1 MINFSYSNQ
10 SVSAISRMKKTLA
23 LGILLALPAPVFAG
37 PLYVACV
44 AACELAC
51 GGVTVATPG
60 PWSIPELTYCMSL
73 CPGMCIWS
81 CFNKDTTI
89 QVLENGVI
97 IEKNIADVHIGD
109 MVATLHDGSFAW
121 TKVVR
126 NIKKTGD
133 FDFVQITASNEV
145 TGNHKRLSVTPTHGM
160 VLLGNDNQSALDTA
174 NHVIIGDKIIA
185 ANGDVL
191 SVTDIK
197 HDVMHERYT
206 LETVEGTVIASGIFV
221 STLCAEE
228 LEGGKKPFNTTI
240 QDWQK
245 RHMFDDKNERIME

>member
-1 MINFSYSNQ
+1 MINFSYSNR

-23 LGILLALPAPVFAG
+23 LGLLLVLPAPVFAG
-37 PLYVACV
+37 PLWGACAVACGLGCAEFGPFY
-44 AACELAC
+44 AACVVPCLAGC
-51 GGVTVATPG
+51 GAA
-60 PWSIPELTYCMSL
+60 
-73 CPGMCIWS
+73 
-81 CFNKDTTI
+81 CFHKDTTI
-89 QVLENGVI
+89 QVLENSVI

-109 MVATLHDGSFAW
+109 MIATLHDGSFAW

-160 VLLGNDNQSALDTA
+160 VLLGNDNQSVFDTA